1 MLGLF
6 SGLSI
11 KEKKEDDEI
20 ISSKETKNGGI
31 HENSYGYVSL
41 WLGGKKSSTF

>member
-11 KEKKEDDEI
+11 KEKKEDYEI
-20 ISSKETKNGGI
+20 ISSKETKTGELI
-31 HENSYGYVSL
+31 KTV
-41 WLGGKKSSTF
+41 TDM

>member
-11 KEKKEDDEI
+11 KEKKEDDEN
-20 ISSKETKNGGI
+20 ISSKETKTG
-31 HENSYGYVSL
+31 EVM
-41 WLGGKKSSTF
+41 KTVTDM

>member
-1 MLGLF
+1 MTMLERIQGTRKMLGLF

-20 ISSKETKNGGI
+20 ISSKETKMG
-31 HENSYGYVSL
+31 EFMKTV
-41 WLGGKKSSTF
+41 TDM

>member
-20 ISSKETKNGGI
+20 ISSKETKMG
-31 HENSYGYVSL
+31 EFMKTV
-41 WLGGKKSSTF
+41 TDM